1 MHFSFKALKR
11 ICLLKEF
18 VCAFPECQ
26 LPAAQRVGVL
36 VHSQD
41 WGRCS
46 PRGPQRVLGGGGQVT
61 NSPFSRSQG
70 LHSASHAS
78 VQKTFL
84 ASNKMR
90 ALLVYQQSKAKIK
103 SEPRNKPTPIK
114 NRRLPGIA
122 SVSLGIECIMLIP
135 PVFKSEQNIHRKTGE
150 LKSISRKPH
159 CIFSAKTGMYPG
171 QCL

>member
-46 PRGPQRVLGGGGQVT
+46 PRGPQRVLRGGGQVT
-61 NSPFSRSQG
+61 SSPFSRSQG
-70 LHSASHAS
+70 PHSASHAS
-78 VQKTFL
+78 VQKAFL

-103 SEPRNKPTPIK
+103 SKPRNKPTPIK
-114 NRRLPGIA
+114 TRRLLGIA

-171 QCL
+171 QCW

>member
-26 LPAAQRVGVL
+26 LLAAQRVGVL

-114 NRRLPGIA
+114 NCRLLAIA